1 MTRVDFG
8 NILPEERSALKV
20 EVTGKTSDWL
30 TTLALTSGSKLKMQ
44 LFDWSLFPLDSTA
57 ALTALRTSIVIV
69 LNNRLDDLMQAANSS
84 GAQNCIGKSETP
96 DCRAESL

>member
-20 EVTGKTSDWL
+20 EVIGETSNWL
-30 TTLALTSGSKLKMQ
+30 TILALDPGSKLKMQ
-44 LFDWSLFPLDSTA
+44 SVDWSLFPLDSTA